1 MEESTRRFSLEV
13 ESVVQAWQKIV
24 PSAQGAARA
33 GMPETDISLSATSD
47 FDAYSAFVGGMAGL
61 TSFGAMAGYVATISS
76 NLGAYILVGKA
87 AGVLTSLGIT
97 SSVTTLPTLVA
108 ATGGPV
114 AWGVAIAAVVGLLV
128 YRLFANWKKALAK
141 SVVKGLESSNTL
153 SNVEADITRYWQDSR
168 NALRASV
175 DSLKNETDAF
185 IRHLYAE
192 ANIEYQQQDI
202 AEAEQILNTIKNNL
216 GSEDK

>member
-1 MEESTRRFSLEV
+1 
-13 ESVVQAWQKIV
+13 
-24 PSAQGAARA
+24 
-33 GMPETDISLSATSD
+33 
-47 FDAYSAFVGGMAGL
+47 
-61 TSFGAMAGYVATISS
+61 
-76 NLGAYILVGKA
+76 
-87 AGVLTSLGIT
+87 
-97 SSVTTLPTLVA
+97 
-108 ATGGPV
+108 
-114 AWGVAIAAVVGLLV
+114 IAAVVGLLV

-202 AEAEQILNTIKNNL
+202 AE
-216 GSEDK
+216 

>member
-1 MEESTRRFSLEV
+1 
-13 ESVVQAWQKIV
+13 
-24 PSAQGAARA
+24 
-33 GMPETDISLSATSD
+33 MPQTDISLSSTSG

-153 SNVEADITRYWQDSR
+153 SNVETDITRYWQDSR
-168 NALRASV
+168 NALTVSV
-175 DSLKNETDAF
+175 DSLRAETDSF
-185 IRHLYAE
+185 IKHLYTE

-202 AEAEQILNTIKNNL
+202 AEAERILTTIKNEM
-216 GSEDK
+216 SVETK